1 MPNNRLFGP
10 LLAIVGGV
18 AFFVISLMPWYQ
30 VDLAKISVGSK
41 FAAQYAK
48 QADLATSANAWEPWG
63 FGSDILMLIVILGS
77 IGLGAALIAGGSRAV
92 AMGAALLALGVI
104 GTLLVLLHILSG
116 PQPNE
121 IVDVQPIAWLGALST
136 ILILVGGYLSFDYAQ
151 HGAPQQPK
159 PKAKAKPQ
167 AKLQAKPQAKPQ
179 APKQPGAQR
188 RPSPSSRA
196 GVWDDADFE

>member
-1 MPNNRLFGP
+1 MRNHRLSGP
-10 LLAIVGGV
+10 LLAIVGAA
-18 AFFVISLMPWYQ
+18 AFFVISLMTWYQ
-30 VDLAKISVGSK
+30 VDLSKISVGAK

-63 FGSDILMLIVILGS
+63 FGSDVLMLAVIVGA
-77 IGLGAALIAGGSRAV
+77 IGLGVLLIAGSSRAV
-92 AMGAALLALGVI
+92 VLAGALLALGVI

-116 PQPNE
+116 PQPSDL
-121 IVDVQPIAWLGALST
+121 VDVQPIAWLGALSA

-159 PKAKAKPQ
+159 PKAKPQ
-167 AKLQAKPQAKPQ
+167 AAPEPRPQPQ
-179 APKQPGAQR
+179 PQR
-188 RPSPSSRA
+188 RPKPESRA

>member
-1 MPNNRLFGP
+1 MRNQRLFGP
-10 LLAIVGGV
+10 PLAILGAV
-18 AFFVISLMPWYQ
+18 ALFVISLMTWYE
-30 VDLAKISVGSK
+30 VDLSKISVGAK

-63 FGSDILMLIVILGS
+63 FGSDVLMLAVIVGA
-77 IGLGAALIAGGSRAV
+77 IGLGVLLIAGSSRAV
-92 AMGAALLALGVI
+92 VLAGALLALGVI

-116 PQPNE
+116 PQPSDL
-121 IVDVQPIAWLGALST
+121 VDVQPIAWLGALSA

-159 PKAKAKPQ
+159 PKAKPQ
-167 AKLQAKPQAKPQ
+167 AAPEPRPQPQ
-179 APKQPGAQR
+179 PQR
-188 RPSPSSRA
+188 RPKPESRA

>member
-1 MPNNRLFGP
+1 MRNHRLFGP
-10 LLAIVGGV
+10 LLAIVGAA
-18 AFFVISLMPWYQ
+18 AFFVISLMTWYQ
-30 VDLAKISVGSK
+30 VDLAKISVGAK

-63 FGSDILMLIVILGS
+63 FGSDILMLIVIFGS
-77 IGLGAALIAGGSRAV
+77 IGLAVVLITGSSRAV
-92 AMGAALLALGVI
+92 ALAGALLALGVI

-116 PQPNE
+116 PQPSDL
-121 IVDVQPIAWLGALST
+121 VDVLPIAWLGALSA

-151 HGAPQQPK
+151 HSAPQP

-167 AKLQAKPQAKPQ
+167 PQQKPQQ
-179 APKQPGAQR
+179 QPGPQR
-188 RPSPSSRA
+188 PASRA